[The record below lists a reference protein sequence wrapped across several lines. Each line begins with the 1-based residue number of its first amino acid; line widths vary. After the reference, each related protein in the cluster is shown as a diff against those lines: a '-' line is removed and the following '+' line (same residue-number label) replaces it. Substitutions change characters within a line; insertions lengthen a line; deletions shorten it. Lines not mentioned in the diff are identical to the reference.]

1 MKTTTCSIPDEAG
14 SGNAA
19 SEDVM
24 GGESGPDG
32 SAAERDGAGGA
43 GGARQKSAAVH
54 NLSRIPPKAQR
65 GPSQRP
71 LIEAV
76 ALKFLP

>member
-43 GGARQKSAAVH
+43 RQKSAAVH
-54 NLSRIPPKAQR
+54 NLSRIPPKARR